1 MSKCVVCNEENGDT
15 RYGVCF
21 DCATEGDLRLGARTV
36 REHLAHAWKEVWTGD
51 WWVARLD
58 VKCAWERLWRIG
70 EYAPGRD
77 WEEL

>member
-1 MSKCVVCNEENGDT
+1 MSKCVVCNEETGDT

-21 DCATEGDLRLGARTV
+21 DCATEGDIRLGSRSVLQHV
-36 REHLAHAWKEVWTGD
+36 RHALGALFRGNRWMAWID
-51 WWVARLD
+51 F
-58 VKCAWERLWRIG
+58 KCAWERLWRIG